1 MHWFRSLHHC
11 GPDCSK
17 SHDTHTCLGNWVTPQ
32 TALTLSEEAER
43 SRPFASALGQLMMT
57 QRATEAAA
65 KQVCAISSYEMLC
78 MLDVSCLHTPVVYK
92 HCNRV
97 H

>member
-1 MHWFRSLHHC
+1 MHA
-11 GPDCSK
+11 CSV
-17 SHDTHTCLGNWVTPQ
+17 NWVTLQ
-32 TALTLSEEAER
+32 AALTLSEEAER

-65 KQVCAISSYEMLC
+65 KQVAAISSSARLC
-78 MLDVSCLHTPVVYK
+78 MLEVSCLHTPIIVYRP
-92 HCNRV
+92 CCIV